1 MTSTNILRVD
11 TSARKAGSISRQ
23 LSDEIVAR
31 FEGADVITR
40 DLAATPL
47 PQLSEGFVNL
57 TKGYKEVELTDDQR
71 ALLALS
77 DQLIAELKAADVIV
91 IGLPV
96 YNFGVP
102 AALKAWIDL
111 VARAGVTFR
120 YTEKGPE
127 GLLTGKRAVLA
138 MASGGTQLDSAIDFA
153 TPYLRQVLGFMGVTD
168 VEVVNADRL
177 AFDAEGTL
185 KAAKE
190 KFANLAA

>member
-190 KFANLAA
+190 KIANLAA